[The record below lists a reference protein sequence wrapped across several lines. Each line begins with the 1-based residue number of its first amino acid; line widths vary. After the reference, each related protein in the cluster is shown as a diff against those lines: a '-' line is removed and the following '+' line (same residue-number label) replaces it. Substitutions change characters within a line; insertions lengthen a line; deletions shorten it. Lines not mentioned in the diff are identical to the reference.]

1 MKSTA
6 SLVFSTIL
14 QAVWKKSRREKK
26 AAPFPGWM
34 PIVDFYSRIWYD
46 KLSCFHWKGRPAL
59 NIGTLTI
66 NSSLA
71 LAPMAGVTDVAFR
84 QICAELGAGYTITEL
99 ISSKALC
106 YHDKKTLSLLQQFPG
121 EHPAAVQIFGSDPVC
136 MAEAAQIALEHSGAD
151 VVDLNMGC
159 PMGKIVNNGDGAA
172 LMKDPEKAGRIME
185 AVVKAV
191 SVPVTA
197 KFRRGWDMGSC
208 NCVEFARIL
217 EQAGASAVAVHGR
230 TRAQVYS
237 GQADWTCIRAV
248 KEAVSIPG
256 DRQRRYLEAGGRGP
270 HSPAHQSGHGHDRSR
285 VLRQPLAVPAGQSRA
300 GGQAHPA
307 PAAACGA
314 VRHSGTASLSW
325 PPPPRASG

>member
-1 MKSTA
+1 M
-6 SLVFSTIL
+6 
-14 QAVWKKSRREKK
+14 
-26 AAPFPGWM
+26 
-34 PIVDFYSRIWYD
+34 
-46 KLSCFHWKGRPAL
+46 

-185 AVVKAV
+185 AVV
-191 SVPVTA
+191 
-197 KFRRGWDMGSC
+197 
-208 NCVEFARIL
+208 
-217 EQAGASAVAVHGR
+217 AG
-230 TRAQVYS
+230 T
-237 GQADWTCIRAV
+237 W
-248 KEAVSIPG
+248 
-256 DRQRRYLEAGGRGP
+256 
-270 HSPAHQSGHGHDRSR
+270 
-285 VLRQPLAVPAGQSRA
+285 
-300 GGQAHPA
+300 
-307 PAAACGA
+307 AAATAWSSPESWSRQGPPPWRSTAGPGPRCTA
-314 VRHSGTASLSW
+314 VRRTGPAFG
-325 PPPPRASG
+325 R